1 MHSTFR
7 FSVLYLIAAVL
18 LFSSCSKTNKQGRY
32 IPKNAAMVVL
42 VNGESISSKLPWAE
56 VKQNELFKQ
65 LYQDSSLD
73 LFIKTALDNPDN
85 TGIDTK
91 KVFLFFV
98 QKDSIGGYVAMEG
111 TLKDAAKFKQFNSQ
125 MAKGS
130 VETEKNGIHF
140 LSSDKITSSWDK
152 EKFVIVIDAPEIND
166 INKFSKSF
174 DTAAT
179 SKQLVK
185 RDGIAV
191 CSQLFELK
199 ENNSLGKEAKFTD
212 LVKTSGDIHF
222 WMNIGEFNSGSA
234 GMAALSM
241 LNMSKL
247 YEGSIA
253 TATANFENGK
263 ILLDMKSYGS
273 KEMTQLW
280 KKYAGSKVDEDMINR
295 IPAKDVAVLVA
306 LNFKPEG
313 IREFIKLA
321 GMEGLVNMGSAF
333 LGFNLDDF
341 VKANKGD
348 ILFSLSD
355 IKDLRAWS
363 TGSTGNS
370 AHHKYPKTE
379 EQEDWNQ
386 PTHEWAHPVFLVYIF
401 KFDPELRINTSI
413 EFIDLGSKRLWRT
426 DIENK
431 LWTRLAK
438 RRLVQF
444 FEFRLLK
451 AFFLEEYTGVL
462 FIDHLDLGYIACLHQ
477 LGKALK
483 IDHLR

>member
-91 KVFLFFV
+91 KDFLFFV

-179 SKQLVK
+179 SKQLV
-185 RDGIAV
+185 
-191 CSQLFELK
+191 
-199 ENNSLGKEAKFTD
+199 
-212 LVKTSGDIHF
+212 
-222 WMNIGEFNSGSA
+222 
-234 GMAALSM
+234 
-241 LNMSKL
+241 
-247 YEGSIA
+247 
-253 TATANFENGK
+253 
-263 ILLDMKSYGS
+263 
-273 KEMTQLW
+273 
-280 KKYAGSKVDEDMINR
+280 
-295 IPAKDVAVLVA
+295 
-306 LNFKPEG
+306 
-313 IREFIKLA
+313 
-321 GMEGLVNMGSAF
+321 
-333 LGFNLDDF
+333 
-341 VKANKGD
+341 
-348 ILFSLSD
+348 
-355 IKDLRAWS
+355 
-363 TGSTGNS
+363 
-370 AHHKYPKTE
+370 
-379 EQEDWNQ
+379 
-386 PTHEWAHPVFLVYIF
+386 
-401 KFDPELRINTSI
+401 
-413 EFIDLGSKRLWRT
+413 
-426 DIENK
+426 
-431 LWTRLAK
+431 
-438 RRLVQF
+438 
-444 FEFRLLK
+444 
-451 AFFLEEYTGVL
+451 
-462 FIDHLDLGYIACLHQ
+462 
-477 LGKALK
+477 
-483 IDHLR
+483 